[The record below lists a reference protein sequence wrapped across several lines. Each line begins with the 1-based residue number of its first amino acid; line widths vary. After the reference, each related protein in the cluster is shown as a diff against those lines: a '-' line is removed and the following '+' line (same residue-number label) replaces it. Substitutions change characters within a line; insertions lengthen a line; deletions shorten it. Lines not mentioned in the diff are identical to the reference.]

1 MSLQAQGVNKVGEY
15 PVMRGPGGQV
25 GKWAGGQ
32 VGRWAGGQ
40 VTHGV
45 GSGEAEWSPGASV
58 HQHDPGVAGV
68 GHRRV
73 GGLGVGRYTSSPYM
87 RTMRKETNEHQPPCV
102 QKS

>member
-1 MSLQAQGVNKVGEY
+1 MDPTVTRVRTARLDTSQ
-15 PVMRGPGGQV
+15 PVRG
-25 GKWAGGQ
+25 
-32 VGRWAGGQ
+32 AGGQ

-73 GGLGVGRYTSSPYM
+73 GGLGVGRYTSSTYM
-87 RTMRKETNEHQPPCV
+87 STMRKETNEHQPPGV